1 MCNILHFLLHDP
13 SLEESISIEPT
24 FLETYTAEELE
35 AVKSPRILPTHMRPD
50 LLPADVFK
58 RGRKIILTFRNPKDT
73 AVSLY
78 HHARND
84 RVIGNELRV
93 SWDCFID
100 CWMKGLCE

>member
-58 RGRKIILTFRNPKDT
+58 RGRKITLRFEIRRTRQCRYIIMPET
-73 AVSLY
+73 TGSLVT
-78 HHARND
+78 N
-84 RVIGNELRV
+84 
-93 SWDCFID
+93 
-100 CWMKGLCE
+100 